1 MTRSAMELAR
11 LVIRVVADLGMM
23 VSVRP
28 LILGVVEL
36 NFDVVEL
43 LFRVV
48 RSAVARRLVEAR
60 ATLAAVRK
68 AVGGSVRAREL
79 ANLSTVVVRSL
90 FRPDRERLERNGLG
104 RVARVGEVNLQNRN
118 EDGRRVRELLLFD
131 LGDLEE

>member
-28 LILGVVEL
+28 LILGIVEL
-36 NFDVVEL
+36 NFYVVEL
-43 LFRVV
+43 LFRGV

-60 ATLAAVRK
+60 AALGAVRM

-79 ANLSTVVVRSL
+79 ANLSAVVVRSL